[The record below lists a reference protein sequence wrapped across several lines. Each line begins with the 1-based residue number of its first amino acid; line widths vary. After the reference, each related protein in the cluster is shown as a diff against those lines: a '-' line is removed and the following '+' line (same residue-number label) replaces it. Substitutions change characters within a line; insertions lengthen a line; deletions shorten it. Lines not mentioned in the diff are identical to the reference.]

1 MQSIMQTNE
10 AVRHV
15 DDVNDWKTFHNSMA
29 AVETI
34 VVVTAVTGN
43 ENSGDHPT
51 RLDNSG
57 PEIHRNHMDYPLD
70 TTDPTSVGT
79 GLHPSH
85 TTRLP
90 LVLVMLSKFSRQTKL
105 LK

>member
-1 MQSIMQTNE
+1 MQTNE

-51 RLDNSG
+51 IDWIIPDRK
-57 PEIHRNHMDYPLD
+57 YTA
-70 TTDPTSVGT
+70 TTWI
-79 GLHPSH
+79 
-85 TTRLP
+85 TR
-90 LVLVMLSKFSRQTKL
+90 
-105 LK
+105 